1 MMPRFPLR
9 LLSCVVV
16 AALVVACNDDGPS
29 GSDDPGLVVDP
40 QFFGVLEE
48 DTVRLEATLNGQPH
62 AVTWDVQHDSIAEVE
77 ADGLVT
83 GKRAGYT
90 AVTATS
96 TTNPNLKRSSSITV
110 IPVPVLTPGTALT
123 GLGGATNTRRYFK
136 ITVPAGKTEL
146 KIEMSGGTGDAD
158 MYVLFNGLP
167 DTDSWDCRPF
177 AGGNAETC
185 TFANPSAGTWFIML
199 EAFATY
205 ANVRLLG
212 TLTPP

>member
-1 MMPRFPLR
+1 MMPRSPLR
-9 LLSCVVV
+9 LLSCLLV
-16 AALVVACNDDGPS
+16 AALVVGCEDDGPS

-40 QFFGVLEE
+40 VFFGVLEE
-48 DTVRLEATLNGQPH
+48 DTVRLEAELNGQPH
-62 AVTWDVQHDSIAEVE
+62 AVTWDVQHDSIATVS
-77 ADGLVT
+77 ATGLVT
-83 GKRAGYT
+83 GKLAGFT

-110 IPVPVLTPGTALT
+110 IPVPVLTPGTART

-136 ITVPAGKTEL
+136 IVVPAGKTEL

-158 MYVLFNGLP
+158 MYVKQGALP
-167 DTDSWDCRPF
+167 DTDVWDCRPF
-177 AGGNAETC
+177 EGGNAEVC
-185 TFANPSAGTWFIML
+185 TFANPAAGTWFIML

-205 ANVRLLG
+205 ANVSLLG